1 MAMFPI
7 FMIGLIVGIAISYA
21 WFMYRKETPSQ
32 IKIETQE
39 FTIKSQKNDIE
50 LLTQLNEKLYEKIAK
65 LEQEL
70 KNK

>member
-1 MAMFPI
+1 MAMFPV
-7 FMIGLIVGIAISYA
+7 FMIGLIVGITLAYA
-21 WFMYRKETPSQ
+21 WFMYKKETPSQ